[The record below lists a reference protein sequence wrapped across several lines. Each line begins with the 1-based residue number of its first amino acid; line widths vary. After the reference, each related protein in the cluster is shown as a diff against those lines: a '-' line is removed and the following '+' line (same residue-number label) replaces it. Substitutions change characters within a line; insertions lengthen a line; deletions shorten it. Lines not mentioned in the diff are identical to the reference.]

1 MFLKRVKKN
10 FHLIFNFTPS
20 GSDFR
25 QKMENHKQ
33 LMVCSQ
39 MIWIQNLVEED
50 LNTIGNIIFVQ
61 KLLKDQEEKAKQ
73 LNDIDKTKDQKENT

>member
-1 MFLKRVKKN
+1 
-10 FHLIFNFTPS
+10 
-20 GSDFR
+20 
-25 QKMENHKQ
+25 
-33 LMVCSQ
+33 MVCSQ